1 MKFLFLCNLNVFEAS
16 FLDETLSE
24 ITSKQPKNL
33 NFYEIKNVYFFHLL
47 PWQKKRKFNLEQF
60 IFKAEKTILLQF
72 FISNFTDQYTVGPR
86 YLREL
91 RPTKDT
97 RIPKPRITREHFHDV
112 SMLKIVQKPRLSDGK
127 YQFAISKFRYQI
139 VNHEL
144 SKPQILKTNIMS
156 ISF

>member
-1 MKFLFLCNLNVFEAS
+1 MYIFSICCHDRKKGNSIWNNLFLKLKKQFCYR
-16 FLDETLSE
+16 FLLA
-24 ITSKQPKNL
+24 I
-33 NFYEIKNVYFFHLL
+33 L
-47 PWQKKRKFNLEQF
+47 PIN
-60 IFKAEKTILLQF
+60 ICTG
-72 FISNFTDQYTVGPR
+72 SPR

-91 RPTKDT
+91 RPTKDA